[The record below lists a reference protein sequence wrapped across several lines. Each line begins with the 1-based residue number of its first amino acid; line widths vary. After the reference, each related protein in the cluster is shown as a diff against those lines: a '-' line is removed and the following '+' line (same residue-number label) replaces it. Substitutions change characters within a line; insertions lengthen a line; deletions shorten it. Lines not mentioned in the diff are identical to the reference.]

1 MVNPSSQSATKRT
14 IRLGRQNPSV
24 YEVLEGLAEGE
35 EVITSEYENFA
46 HRDKVVLRPGGK

>member
-1 MVNPSSQSATKRT
+1 MRAGVT
-14 IRLGRQNPSV
+14 SV
-24 YEVLEGLAEGE
+24 YKCTSRPSNSHPNHAAMAEGE

>member
-1 MVNPSSQSATKRT
+1 MVNPSSQSATKRP